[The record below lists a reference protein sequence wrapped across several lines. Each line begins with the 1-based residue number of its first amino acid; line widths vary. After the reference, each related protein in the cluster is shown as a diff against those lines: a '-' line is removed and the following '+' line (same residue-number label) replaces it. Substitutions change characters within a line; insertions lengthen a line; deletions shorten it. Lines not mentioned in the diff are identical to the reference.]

1 MLRSPSQIELALP
14 YPPSANRIWRRSGK
28 RIHRS
33 PQYVRWLERAGWQV
47 ISQRQGCIH
56 GPYNISIA
64 AVRPDKRK
72 RDLGNLEKSI
82 SDLLV
87 SIGTVEDDQ
96 LANEISIRWVTS
108 VPPITV
114 TLTEATTKATQDTL
128 PPIGAI
134 VARVLERIS
143 PHRKQD
149 GGRP

>member
-33 PQYVRWLERAGWQV
+33 PQYVRWVERAGWKV
-47 ISQRQGCIH
+47 ISQRQGRIH
-56 GPYNISIA
+56 GSYNISIA

-87 SIGTVEDDQ
+87 SIGRVEDDA
-96 LANEISIRWVTS
+96 LAKEISIRWVTS
-108 VPPITV
+108 GPPVTVKIT
-114 TLTEATTKATQDTL
+114 ETT
-128 PPIGAI
+128 
-134 VARVLERIS
+134 
-143 PHRKQD
+143 
-149 GGRP
+149 